1 LHPSLLER
9 DAMNRLSLAMI
20 LASTLTVAAAHPALS
35 YEESRFLGIDR
46 NADGSISIVETEA
59 YRERLFKEYDLN
71 SDGKVEYEEY
81 VQAEGLRSVTAP
93 AHSEVPVPDEYREM
107 DANGDTIVT
116 LDEIKAAGVSRFN
129 KLDKNADG
137 KITKEEFVS
146 PGL

>member
-1 LHPSLLER
+1 
-9 DAMNRLSLAMI
+9 MNRHTLAII
-20 LASTLTVAAAHPALS
+20 LAGSFTLAISHPVFS

-46 NADGSISIVETEA
+46 DADGTISQAETEA

-71 SDGKVEYEEY
+71 SNGKVEYEEY
-81 VQAEGLRSVTAP
+81 VKAESLRPVTAP
-93 AHSEVPVPDEYREM
+93 AHSEVPVPDEYKEM

-116 LDEIKAAGVSRFN
+116 LEEIKAAGVARFD

-137 KITKEEFVS
+137 KVSKEEFVS

>member
-1 LHPSLLER
+1 MTKLNLSILLG
-9 DAMNRLSLAMI
+9 AAF
-20 LASTLTVAAAHPALS
+20 TLTATNSALS

-46 NADGSISIVETEA
+46 DADGAISQEETEM

-81 VQAEGLRSVTAP
+81 VQAESLRPVTAP

-107 DANGDTIVT
+107 DSNGDTVVT
-116 LDEIKAAGVSRFN
+116 LEEIKAAGVARF
-129 KLDKNADG
+129 KALDKNADG
-137 KITKEEFVS
+137 RVSKEEFVS